1 MQSSQLA
8 NPKLLTFQ
16 SLILYVQPFGKIK
29 GGGVGVRMNP
39 PGLICYCK

>member
-29 GGGVGVRMNP
+29 GGGRGPNEP
-39 PGLICYCK
+39 PRVNLLL